1 MGCLVRL
8 LLFVTPAISVELGI
22 FRFMHTLL
30 TALLRICLLAT
41 LMSPVVYVS
50 AAEADANPQP
60 AQSEAP
66 VKINIDAELVKLQKQ
81 LDSIKQ
87 QVSGA
92 NSDSMFGALNDTT
105 QELVN
110 STDELSA
117 AVAPL
122 RAQIQAQLDV
132 LGPAPAAGSNI
143 NETAEVTRKRNNL
156 NTQKSKMD
164 AQIEQIQALR
174 ANATNLS
181 AQIVTLRRNALK
193 TQLALNSGS
202 ILGARFWSPLVAT
215 QAEDQRRLSAFQK
228 QLSDAFM
235 ASWASDWRYGS
246 VFLLLLAAALTTAGR
261 QFLEKY
267 LTWIGIHLLPEG
279 RLRRSFLAT
288 AVVISTVLTIGIAA
302 NLLDFMVTRHGGA
315 SERVAS
321 FLDTLVRLA
330 IFCAMI
336 AGLGR
341 AFLSNQRPSWRLP
354 AISNPVAKAMTPF
367 PVVAALFIL
376 FFGIVEQITVTVGTS
391 VAATIMVNGL
401 SALLLA
407 LTTGT
412 IALKSDQVRR
422 QMVHSGEQP
431 EARSTL
437 AGLIHLAVLATS
449 IAVLISLVIGY
460 ISLARFLI
468 YELIWIGM
476 VFSCLY
482 LFSTFITDICE
493 SVFSPNNASGKRIK
507 NSLNLDDR
515 HLAQATS
522 LLSASSKVFL
532 ILMAAVALLNG
543 TFGTTTPLELVQKA
557 VELWGGKGLE
567 TLSIVPAHLVNAVLF
582 LVVGIYVL
590 RSSKRWLEYE
600 FLPKTMLERGIRASL
615 VTLFSNI
622 GYILII
628 LLTLATLG
636 IQWNKLAWIVS
647 ALSVGIGFGLQE
659 IVKNFIS
666 GLILL
671 TERPVKVG
679 DTVNISGV
687 EGDIRRINVRATE
700 IQLGDRSTVIVP
712 NSQFIS
718 QNVRNIT
725 MGNPLGLATLALTF
739 PLDIDPEEA
748 RSILLDAYINHE
760 AILDAPAPTV
770 KFSQL
775 NPTGMVL
782 SVTGYVSSPR
792 MVADA
797 KSDLLFEIIKRL
809 RAANIPLAVPQKMV
823 LENGAALPDGI
834 TLDDKS
840 PA

>member
-1 MGCLVRL
+1 MKIFSSL
-8 LLFVTPAISVELGI
+8 LLRV
-22 FRFMHTLL
+22 
-30 TALLRICLLAT
+30 CLLAM
-41 LMSPVVYVS
+41 LCPVGHVS
-50 AAEADANPQP
+50 AVSQDSDS
-60 AQSEAP
+60 QSVQSGAP
-66 VKINIDAELVKLQKQ
+66 VKINVDAELIKLQKQ

-92 NSDSMFGALNDTT
+92 NNDSKFGALNDATL
-105 QELVN
+105 ELVN
-110 STDELSA
+110 SADALSN
-117 AVAPL
+117 AVTPQ

-132 LGPAPAAGSNI
+132 LGPAPESDSSI
-143 NETAEVTRKRNNL
+143 NETSEVTRKRNSL
-156 NTQKSKMD
+156 NAQKTKID
-164 AQIEQIQALR
+164 AQIEQIQSFRLS
-174 ANATNLS
+174 ATNLS

-202 ILGARFWSPLVAT
+202 ILGGRFWAPMVT
-215 QAEDQRRLSAFQK
+215 PQTGDIHRLSVFQD
-228 QLSDAFM
+228 QLSAAF
-235 ASWASDWRYGS
+235 AAAWAPDWRYGS
-246 VFLLLLAAALTTAGR
+246 VFLILIATIVGGMGR
-261 QFLEKY
+261 HYLEKY
-267 LTWIGIHLLPEG
+267 LTWAGINWLPEG

-288 AVVISTVLTIGIAA
+288 ASVISTVLTIGIVA
-302 NLLDFMVTRHGGA
+302 NLIDFTFTRHGE
-315 SERVAS
+315 STERVAS
-321 FLDTLVRLA
+321 FLGELVKQA
-330 IFCAMI
+330 IFCSMI

-341 AFLSNQRPSWRLP
+341 SFLSNQRPSWRLP
-354 AISNPVAKAMTPF
+354 VIANPVAKAMKPF
-367 PVVAALFIL
+367 PVIAAGIILIFGFI
-376 FFGIVEQITVTVGTS
+376 EQITVTAGTS

-401 SALLLA
+401 SALFLA
-407 LTTGT
+407 LTAGA

-422 QMVHSGEQP
+422 QLVHSGAQP

-437 AGLIHLAVLATS
+437 SGVIHLAVLATAFS
-449 IAVLISLVIGY
+449 ILMSLIIGY
-460 ISLARFLI
+460 ISLARFLAF
-468 YELIWIGM
+468 ELVWVGM

-482 LFSTFITDICE
+482 LLSTFTTDICE
-493 SVFSPNNASGKRIK
+493 SLFSPNNACGKRVK
-507 NSLNLDDR
+507 HSLNLDDR
-515 HLAQATS
+515 HLAQAS
-522 LLSASSKVFL
+522 LILSASCKVLL

-557 VELWGGKGLE
+557 IEIWGGKGLE
-567 TLSIVPAHLVNAVLF
+567 TLSIVPAHLVNAAIF
-582 LVVGIYVL
+582 LVVGVYVL
-590 RSSKRWLEYE
+590 RSSRRWLEEE
-600 FLPKTMLERGIRASL
+600 FLPKTTLERGIRASL

-679 DTVNISGV
+679 DSVSISGV

-725 MGNPLGLATLALTF
+725 MGNPLGVATLALTF
-739 PLDIDPEEA
+739 PLDSDPEA
-748 RSILLDAYINHE
+748 IRALLLDAYTNHD
-760 AILDAPAPTV
+760 AILELPAPSV

-775 NPTGMVL
+775 TPTGMVL

-792 MVADA
+792 MVAET

-809 RAANIPLAVPQKMV
+809 RASNIPLAVPQKMV
-823 LENGAALPDGI
+823 LENLGEALADTSGE
-834 TLDDKS
+834 DK
-840 PA
+840 

>member
-1 MGCLVRL
+1 MY
-8 LLFVTPAISVELGI
+8 
-22 FRFMHTLL
+22 TLL
-30 TALLRICLLAT
+30 SVLLRIFLLAT
-41 LMSPVVYVS
+41 FMSPVGYAI
-50 AAEADANPQP
+50 AAESDAEPLP
-60 AQSEAP
+60 AQTESV
-66 VKINIDAELVKLQKQ
+66 VKINVDAVLAKLQKQ

-87 QVSGA
+87 QVSNA
-92 NSDSMFGALNDTT
+92 NSDGKFGALNDTT

-110 STDELSA
+110 NTNELSA
-117 AVAPL
+117 VVTPL

-132 LGPAPAAGSNI
+132 LGPAPEADSGI
-143 NETAEVTRKRNNL
+143 NETNEVTRKRNSL

-164 AQIEQIQALR
+164 AQIDQIQALR

-202 ILGARFWSPLVAT
+202 ILGSRFWSPIVAP
-215 QAEDQRRLSAFQK
+215 QAEDQRRFGVFQA

-235 ASWASDWRYGS
+235 ASWAPDWRYGS
-246 VFLLLLAAALTTAGR
+246 IFLLLLAGILVTTGR
-261 QFLEKY
+261 QLLEKY
-267 LTWIGIHLLPEG
+267 LAWVGIHLLPEG

-288 AVVISTVLTIGIAA
+288 AGVISTVLTISIAA
-302 NLLDFMVTRHGGA
+302 NLLDITFTRHGET
-315 SERVAS
+315 SERVSS
-321 FLDTLVRLA
+321 FLDALVRLA
-330 IFCAMI
+330 IFSSMV

-354 AISNPVAKAMTPF
+354 SISNPVAMAMKPF
-367 PVVAALFIL
+367 PIVAAVFIL
-376 FFGIVEQITVTVGTS
+376 IFGIVEQITATVGAS
-391 VAATIMVNGL
+391 VAATIMVTGL
-401 SALLLA
+401 SALFLS
-407 LTTGT
+407 LTVGAIT
-412 IALKSDQVRR
+412 LKSDQVRR

-431 EARSTL
+431 ESRSTL

-449 IAVLISLVIGY
+449 LVVLVSLMIGY
-460 ISLARFLI
+460 ISLARFLT
-468 YELIWIGM
+468 YELIWIGI
-476 VFSCLY
+476 VLSCLY
-482 LFSTFITDICE
+482 LFSTFIADICE

-522 LLSASSKVFL
+522 LLSACSKVFL

-557 VELWGGKGLE
+557 VEIWGGKGLE
-567 TLSIVPAHLVNAVLF
+567 TLSIVPAHLVNAALF
-582 LVVGIYVL
+582 LVVGVYVL
-590 RSSKRWLEYE
+590 RSSKRWLEHE
-600 FLPKTMLERGIRASL
+600 FLPKTTLERGIRASL

-700 IQLGDRSTVIVP
+700 IQLSDRSTVIVP

-725 MGNPLGLATLALTF
+725 MGHPLGVATLALTF
-739 PLDIDPEEA
+739 PLDIDPEDA
-748 RSILLDAYINHE
+748 RTILLDAFLNHD
-760 AILDAPAPTV
+760 AILDGPAPSV
-770 KFSQL
+770 KFTQL
-775 NPTGMVL
+775 TPTGMVL
-782 SVTGYVSSPR
+782 SVTGYVSGPG
-792 MVADA
+792 MVAQA

-809 RAANIPLAVPQKMV
+809 RAASIPLAVPQKMV
-823 LENGAALPDGI
+823 LENGVVMSEGSALE
-834 TLDDKS
+834 DKS
-840 PA
+840 

>member
-1 MGCLVRL
+1 MNILSSA
-8 LLFVTPAISVELGI
+8 F
-22 FRFMHTLL
+22 
-30 TALLRICLLAT
+30 LRICLLTMLVLPAG
-41 LMSPVVYVS
+41 Y
-50 AAEADANPQP
+50 AAAANAGSDPDPQP
-60 AQSEAP
+60 AQTEAP
-66 VKINIDAELVKLQKQ
+66 VKINVDAELIKLQKQ

-87 QVSGA
+87 QVSGT
-92 NSDSMFGALNDTT
+92 NNDSKFGALNDTT

-110 STDELSA
+110 SANELSN

-132 LGPAPAAGSNI
+132 LGPAPESGSSL
-143 NETAEVTRKRNNL
+143 NETSEVTRKRNSL
-156 NTQKSKMD
+156 NAQKAKMD

-174 ANATNLS
+174 TSAANLS
-181 AQIVTLRRNALK
+181 AQIVTLRRSALK

-202 ILGARFWSPLVAT
+202 ILGGRFWAPLIVP
-215 QAEDQRRLSAFQK
+215 QAEDVRRLSTFQD
-228 QLSDAFM
+228 QLSDAFTV
-235 ASWASDWRYGS
+235 AWEPDWRYGS
-246 VFLLLLAAALTTAGR
+246 AFLILIAMAMSSAGR
-261 QFLEKY
+261 RYLEKY
-267 LTWIGIHLLPEG
+267 LAWAGIHWLPEG

-288 AVVISTVLTIGIAA
+288 ASVISTVVTIGIAV
-302 NLLDFMVTRHGGA
+302 NLIDFTFTRHGEA
-315 SERVAS
+315 TERVVL
-321 FLDTLVRLA
+321 FLDALVRQA
-330 IFCAMI
+330 IFCSMI

-354 AISNPVAKAMTPF
+354 AIANPVAKAMKPF
-367 PVVAALFIL
+367 PVVAAGIILIFGFI
-376 FFGIVEQITVTVGTS
+376 EQVTATVGTS

-401 SALLLA
+401 SALFLA
-407 LTTGT
+407 FTAGT
-412 IALKSDQVRR
+412 ITLKSDQIRR

-437 AGLIHLAVLATS
+437 SGIIHLAVLATS
-449 IAVLISLVIGY
+449 FSILVSLAIGY
-460 ISLARFLI
+460 ISLARFLAF
-468 YELIWIGM
+468 ELVWIGM

-493 SVFSPNNASGKRIK
+493 SLFSPNNASGKRMK

-515 HLAQATS
+515 HLAQATL
-522 LLSASSKVFL
+522 LLSAGGKVFL

-557 VELWGGKGLE
+557 VEIWGGKGLE

-582 LVVGIYVL
+582 LVVGVYVL
-590 RSSKRWLEYE
+590 RSSKRWLEDE
-600 FLPKTMLERGIRASL
+600 FLPKTTLERGIRASL

-679 DTVNISGV
+679 DSVSISGV

-725 MGNPLGLATLALTF
+725 MGNPFGVATLALTF
-739 PLDIDPEEA
+739 PLDIDPEEV
-748 RSILLDAYINHE
+748 RTLLLDAYINHD
-760 AILDAPAPTV
+760 AILESPAPSV

-792 MVADA
+792 MVSEA

-809 RAANIPLAVPQKMV
+809 RASNIPLAVPQKMV
-823 LENGAALPDGI
+823 LENSGLALPDSISGE
-834 TLDDKS
+834 DK
-840 PA
+840 